1 MKTLIAGF
9 GSIGRRH
16 LNNLRALGE
25 TDILLYRTRH
35 STLSEDEIKG
45 IPVETDLQAA
55 LQHKPQAVIIANP
68 TALHLEVAIPCAE
81 AGCSILMEKP
91 ISHSMDRVDEL
102 KQALHRGGGEF
113 LTGFQFRYH
122 PGLRQVKR
130 WLAENRIG
138 TVTSVRS
145 HWGEYLPNWHP
156 WEDYRSSYSA
166 RQDLGGGVVNTL
178 SHPFDYLRW
187 LLGDFQDLF
196 AITSCR
202 GLNLPVEDTAD
213 IVCKFDSGI
222 CGSIHLDYV
231 QRPPQHT
238 LEITGDKG
246 RITWDNTTGAARR
259 YDTENE
265 VWEEFNPP
273 SNFERNHLFLNEMA
287 HFLKVAAREEAPYCT
302 LEDGIAAL
310 RIALAV
316 HRSAR
321 EGCLVKF

>member
-1 MKTLIAGF
+1 MKTLIVGF

-25 TDILLYRTRH
+25 TDILLYRTHH
-35 STLSEDEIKG
+35 STLPQDDIRD
-45 IPVETDLQAA
+45 IPVETDLARA
-55 LQHKPQAVIIANP
+55 LAHNPNAVVIANP
-68 TALHLEVAIPCAE
+68 TALHLDAAIPCAE

-91 ISHSMDRVDEL
+91 ISNSMDRIGEL
-102 KQALHRGGGEF
+102 QQALHKGGGQF
-113 LTGFQFRYH
+113 LTGFQFRFH
-122 PGLRQVKR
+122 PGLRQVKA
-130 WLAENRIG
+130 WLEENRIG
-138 TVTSVRS
+138 TVTSVKS
-145 HWGEYLPNWHP
+145 HWGEYMPNWHP

-166 RQDLGGGVVNTL
+166 REDLGGGVVNTL

-187 LLGDFQDLF
+187 LLGNYENLF

-213 IVCKFDSGI
+213 IVIKFQSGV
-222 CGSIHLDYV
+222 CGNVHLDYL

-238 LEITGDKG
+238 LEITGNKG
-246 RITWDNTTGAARR
+246 SIIWDNANGAARCF
-259 YDTENE
+259 DAENE

-273 SNFERNHLFLNEMA
+273 ADFERNHLFLGEMA
-287 HFLKVAAREEAPYCT
+287 HFLRVAAHQESPQCT
-302 LEDGIAAL
+302 LEDGIATL
-310 RIALAV
+310 QIALAV

>member
-1 MKTLIAGF
+1 MKTIIAGF

-25 TDILLYRTRH
+25 TDILLLRTHH
-35 STLSEDEIKG
+35 STLSADEIRG
-45 IPVETDLQAA
+45 IPVETDLSKA
-55 LQHKPQAVIIANP
+55 LQHKPDAVVIANP
-68 TALHLEVAIPCAE
+68 TALHLEVAIPCAD

-102 KQALHRGGGEF
+102 KKALQNGGGKF

-122 PGLRQVKR
+122 PGLRQVKH
-130 WLAENRIG
+130 WLADNRIG
-138 TVTSVRS
+138 TVTSVKS

-166 RQDLGGGVVNTL
+166 REDLGGGVVNTL

-187 LLGDFQDLF
+187 LLGDFQNLF
-196 AITSCR
+196 AVTSCR

-213 IVCKFDSGI
+213 IVCKFQSGI
-222 CGSIHLDYV
+222 CGNIHLDYI

-238 LEITGDKG
+238 LEITGEKG
-246 RITWDNTTGAARR
+246 RITWDNSTGVSRR
-259 YDTENE
+259 FDTENE
-265 VWEEFNPP
+265 VWEEFSPP
-273 SNFERNHLFLNEMA
+273 PDFERNHLFLNEMA
-287 HFLKVAAREEAPYCT
+287 HFLNVAAGKETPYCT

-310 RIALAV
+310 QIALAV